1 MSDSSDVTVENT
13 GETYTCPPDTPLLDA
28 ALAAGLHMPHNCR
41 GGACGTCKAKLLEGT
56 VDHGWAM
63 SFAITDEEKAA
74 GFCLC
79 CQSRPTSPRIRLRM
93 VNDMP
98 RREPGEV
105 SIVPAELATT
115 IIAAHPVTPSVL
127 RLVVALPRSVRFRYA
142 AGMDME
148 FLLPGIAQARPYS
161 IADAPDDDGAPPS
174 GQMTFYIARH
184 DTGQA
189 SRWLHEN
196 ARVGEALTLRG
207 PYGDFGFPAGHDG
220 PVVALAGG
228 TGLSPILAAV
238 TAAVTA
244 GFAHPI
250 QLMLSVRDRREV
262 FALEDLTRLVR
273 RHPNFGWTVTLT
285 RDAEAP
291 SIWRQGRIPALLAHD
306 KPDLTPC
313 AALIAGSPGFV
324 DACSAAVRERGVDAA
339 RIIVDSFLPRP
350 TLGGS

>member
-1 MSDSSDVTVENT
+1 MPDSCEVTVENT
-13 GETYTCPPDTPLLDA
+13 GETYTCAPDTPLLDA
-28 ALAAGLHMPHNCR
+28 ALAAGIHMPHNCR

-74 GFCLC
+74 GYCLC
-79 CQSRPTSPRIRLRM
+79 CQSRPQSPRIRLRM
-93 VNDMP
+93 VNEMA
-98 RREPGEV
+98 RHEAGEA
-105 SIVPAELATT
+105 SIVPAEVATT
-115 IIAAHPVTPSVL
+115 IIAAHKVTPSVL
-127 RLVVALPRSVRFRYA
+127 RLVTALPRGVRFRYE

-148 FLLPGIAQARPYS
+148 FLLPGIAAPRPYS

-184 DTGQA
+184 DNGAA
-189 SRWLHEN
+189 SGWLHEN

-207 PYGDFGFPAGHDG
+207 PYGDFGFPADHDG

-238 TAAVTA
+238 TGALAA

-250 QLMLSVRDRREV
+250 QLIFSVRNRREA

-273 RHPNFGWTVTLT
+273 RCPNFGWTVTLT

-291 SIWRQGRIPALLAHD
+291 SVWRQGRIPALLGQD

-324 DACSAAVRERGVDAA
+324 EGCSAAVRERGVDPA
-339 RIIVDSFLPRP
+339 RVIVDSFLSRP
-350 TLGGS
+350 AIAQ